1 MPGITIDAP
10 AKVNLTL
17 EVLRRRPDGFHDL
30 RTVLQAITL
39 ADRLSVSLSD
49 SDDLSLACSVAG
61 LEGPQNLAW
70 RAADLLRRET
80 GARAGARLR
89 LEKRVPVAAGLGGG
103 SSDAASALLALN
115 ALWGLGLSRADLCR
129 LGARL
134 GSDVPFFLGESACA
148 LAEGRGE
155 RLTSLPALAE
165 RWVVLSRAPL
175 AVSTAAVFTA
185 FPPQRWSDGRRTA
198 AWLEASGAGQGIPLP
213 WNDLEPV
220 TLALYPGAGRG
231 RDALLEGGAPG
242 ATLSGS
248 GPTYFALFEDEP
260 VARAVYDR
268 LAGSPGAGV
277 AAHIGRFGSLASC

>member
-1 MPGITIDAP
+1 MPAITIDAP

-30 RTVLQAITL
+30 RTVMQAITL
-39 ADRLSVSLSD
+39 ADRLSVSPSD
-49 SDDLSLACSVAG
+49 SDDLSLACSVAD
-61 LEGPQNLAW
+61 LVGPQNLAW
-70 RAADLLRRET
+70 RAADLLRRESGT
-80 GARAGARLR
+80 RAGARLR

-103 SSDAASALLALN
+103 SSDAASTLLALN

-155 RLTSLPALAE
+155 RVTPLPALAE
-165 RWVVLSRAPL
+165 RWVVLAKAPL
-175 AVSTAAVFTA
+175 AVSTAAVFNA
-185 FPPQRWSDGRRTA
+185 FPPQRWSEGRRTA
-198 AWLEASGAGQGIPLP
+198 VWLEASGAGEGIPLP

-231 RDALLEGGAPG
+231 RGALVEGGAPG
-242 ATLSGS
+242 ATLSGT

-260 VARAVYDR
+260 AARAVYDR
-268 LAGSPGAGV
+268 LAGRPGAGV
-277 AAHIGRFGSLASC
+277 SAHIGRFGGLASC

>member
-1 MPGITIDAP
+1 MPGMTIDAP

-17 EVLRRRPDGFHDL
+17 EVLRRRPDGFHEL
-30 RTVLQAITL
+30 RTVLHAITL
-39 ADRLSVSLSD
+39 SDRLSVSPA
-49 SDDLSLACSVAG
+49 DDLSLACSVAG

-80 GARAGARLR
+80 GTRAGVRLR
-89 LEKRVPVAAGLGGG
+89 LEKRIPVAAGLGGG

-155 RLTSLPALAE
+155 RLTPLPALAE
-165 RWVVLSRAPL
+165 RWVVLAKVPL
-175 AVSTAAVFTA
+175 EVSTAAVFTA
-185 FPPQRWSDGRRTA
+185 FPPRRWSDGRRTV
-198 AWLEASGAGQGIPLP
+198 AWLEASRGGAGVPEP
-213 WNDLEPV
+213 SNDLEAV
-220 TLALYPGAGRG
+220 ALAVAPGAGRA
-231 RDALLEGGAPG
+231 RDALLEAGAPG

-248 GPTYFALFEDEP
+248 GPTYFSLFEDEP
-260 VARAVYDR
+260 AARAVYDR
-268 LAGSPGAGV
+268 LAGRPGAGV
-277 AAHIGRFGSLASC
+277 TVYFARFGDLASC